1 MVFAIVNIGNIL
13 IAVEVDVGRHGSTA
27 RGNIRGGSSSVVV
40 VVG

>member
-27 RGNIRGGSSSVVV
+27 RGYIRGSSIVV